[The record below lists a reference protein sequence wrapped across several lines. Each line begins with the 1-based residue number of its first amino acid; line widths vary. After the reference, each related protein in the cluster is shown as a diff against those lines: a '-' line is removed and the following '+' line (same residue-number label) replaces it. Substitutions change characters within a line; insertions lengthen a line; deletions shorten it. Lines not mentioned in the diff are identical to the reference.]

1 MEKAFLTET
10 ELKELKSLQ
19 EQEGNIVANL
29 GEIEYQIMVL
39 NSRKEQLN
47 EEIFTNRKKGE
58 IFAQKLQDKYGEGNI
73 NVQTGEFVKS

>member
-1 MEKAFLTET
+1 MEKTFLTEA
-10 ELKELKSLQ
+10 ELNELKSLQ

-47 EEIFTNRKKGE
+47 REIFTNREKGE
-58 IFAQKLQDKYGEGNI
+58 VFAEKLQSKYGEGNI
-73 NVQTGEFVKS
+73 NIQTGEFVKS